1 MHIENMTAYQS
12 NNPTPELFLEKGDT
26 PSPASKT
33 IGVLHLINGEHYA
46 GAERVQDLLAGCL
59 PKCGFNVGFACV
71 KLARFADLR
80 QTRESKLYNTRMR
93 GKFDLWPA
101 RQIARIVR
109 NEGYQLLHCHTARTA
124 MIGAI
129 AARLAG
135 VPFVYHVHSPTSRNS
150 TRRWS
155 DRFSAIVERFSLR
168 GAARLI
174 TVSDSLGEEMIRK
187 GIPPERIS
195 IVHNG
200 VPTLYEVPFRQTPR
214 GQWTLGTVA
223 LFRPRKGLEVLL
235 DALAIL
241 HRNNYQ
247 IRLKAVGTFETPEYE
262 RMIRDQ
268 AERLGLIETIEW
280 TGFTSDVTSELL
292 TLDLFALPS
301 LFGEGLPM
309 VVLEAMAAGVPVV
322 ASAVEGVPEAI
333 RNGQD
338 GLLTIPGDAQDLA
351 RIIADV
357 MDGKADW
364 QSLRSSAVLRQAQLF
379 SDESMARGVAE
390 VYRSVLQT

>member
-1 MHIENMTAYQS
+1 MTEYISENIDSDQLPVKY
-12 NNPTPELFLEKGDT
+12 DCV
-26 PSPASKT
+26 SPMSKT
-33 IGVLHLINGEHYA
+33 IGVLHVINGEHYA
-46 GAERVQDLLAGCL
+46 GAERVQDLLAGSL
-59 PKCGFNVGFACV
+59 PRFGFEVGFACV
-71 KLARFADLR
+71 KLERFADLR
-80 QTRESKLYNTRMR
+80 QSRSVPLYPTRMR

-101 RQIARIVR
+101 RQIARIVHR
-109 NEGYQLLHCHTARTA
+109 EGYRLIHGHTPRTA
-124 MIGAI
+124 MIGAL

-150 TRRWS
+150 TRQWS
-155 DRFSAIVERFSLR
+155 DRFSAIIERLSLR
-168 GAARLI
+168 RAARLI
-174 TVSDSLGEEMIRK
+174 AVSNSLAEEMICQ
-187 GIPPERIS
+187 GIPSERIR

-200 VPTLYEVPFRQTPR
+200 VPSLYEVPFRQTPR

-241 HRNNYQ
+241 RGRGVPL
-247 IRLKAVGTFETPEYE
+247 RLKAVGTFETLEYE
-262 RMIRDQ
+262 RTIRAQ
-268 AERLGLIETIEW
+268 VERLGLQEMIEW

-292 TLDLFALPS
+292 SLDLFVLPS

-338 GLLTIPGDAQDLA
+338 GLLTIPGDADDLA
-351 RIIADV
+351 RTIAKV
-357 MDGKADW
+357 IDGQADW
-364 QSLRSSAVLRQAQLF
+364 QSMRFNALKRQGHYF
-379 SDESMARGVAE
+379 SDESMAHGVAE
-390 VYRSVLQT
+390 VYRSVLQ